1 MQVLVFVK
9 RVVDHNVKV
18 RVRADGT
25 GVDTAGLKMSMNPF
39 DEVAV
44 EQAVRLRQAGVAGRV
59 TVVAC
64 GPAVTQD
71 VLRTALAM
79 GADQA
84 ILLDPG
90 AGSSEGPA
98 LIEAL
103 AALVQREG
111 ADLVLCGKQAIDDDL
126 GDTVPMLAARLDW
139 PQALSVNRLERT
151 GDGLTVDCDGDLG
164 LEQWQLPL
172 PAVLGVDLRLC
183 DPRAIS
189 LPNMMKAKK
198 AAITTVALDELIAP
212 AEGADA
218 AALAPRFAVTAC
230 ATPPARAPGQRVDSL
245 PQLLERLR
253 QLPALNASA

>member
-1 MQVLVFVK
+1 MRVLVFVK

-18 RVRADGT
+18 RVRADGL
-25 GVDTAGLKMSMNPF
+25 GADTAGLKMSMNPF

-44 EQAVRLRQAGVAGRV
+44 EQAVRLRQAGQASHV

-64 GPAVTQD
+64 GPARTQD

-79 GADQA
+79 GADEA

-90 AGSSEGPA
+90 TGAGEGPA

-103 AALVQREG
+103 AALVRRES

-126 GDTVPMLAARLDW
+126 GDTAPMLAALLDW
-139 PQALSVNRLERT
+139 PQAMAINRLER
-151 GDGLTVDCDGDLG
+151 GAEGLTVDCDGDLG

-183 DPRAIS
+183 DPRAIT
-189 LPNMMKAKK
+189 LPNMVKAKRATIVTVPLAELAGE
-198 AAITTVALDELIAP
+198 AAP
-212 AEGADA
+212 
-218 AALAPRFAVTAC
+218 APRFVIIGC
-230 ATPPARAPGQRVDSL
+230 ATPPARAPGVRVDSVC
-245 PQLLERLR
+245 QLLDRLR
-253 QLPALNASA
+253 QLPALNVNP

>member
-1 MQVLVFVK
+1 MHVLVFVK

-18 RVRADGT
+18 RVRADGS
-25 GVDTAGLKMSMNPF
+25 GVDTTGLKMSMNPF

-44 EQAVRLRQAGVAGRV
+44 EQAVRLRQAGVATKV
-59 TVVAC
+59 TAVAC
-64 GPAVTQD
+64 GPAITQD

-84 ILLDPG
+84 VLLDPG
-90 AGSSEGPA
+90 SASAEGPA

-103 AALVQREG
+103 AALVRREG

-126 GDTVPMLAARLDW
+126 GDTVPMLAALLDW
-139 PQALSVNRLERT
+139 PQALSVNRLERS
-151 GDGLTVDCDGDLG
+151 GDGLTVDCDGDQG

-198 AAITTVALDELIAP
+198 AAITTVPLAEL
-212 AEGADA
+212 ADT
-218 AALAPRFAVTAC
+218 AALAPRFAVTGC

-253 QLPALNASA
+253 QLPALNATV

>member
-1 MQVLVFVK
+1 MHVLVFVK

-18 RVRADGT
+18 RVRADGS
-25 GVDTAGLKMSMNPF
+25 GVDTTGLKMSMNPF

-44 EQAVRLRQAGVAGRV
+44 EQAVRLRQAGLATKV
-59 TVVAC
+59 TAVAC
-64 GPAVTQD
+64 GPAITQD

-84 ILLDPG
+84 VLLDPG
-90 AGSSEGPA
+90 SASAEGPA

-103 AALVQREG
+103 AALVRREG

-126 GDTVPMLAARLDW
+126 GDTVPMLAALLDW
-139 PQALSVNRLERT
+139 PQALSVNRLERS
-151 GDGLTVDCDGDLG
+151 GDGLTVDCDGDQG

-198 AAITTVALDELIAP
+198 AAITTVPLAEL
-212 AEGADA
+212 ADT
-218 AALAPRFAVTAC
+218 AALAPRFAVTGC

>member
-1 MQVLVFVK
+1 MHVLVFVK

-18 RVRADGT
+18 RVRADGS
-25 GVDTAGLKMSMNPF
+25 GVDTTGLKMSMNPF

-44 EQAVRLRQAGVAGRV
+44 EQAVRLRQAGLATKV
-59 TVVAC
+59 TAVAC

-84 ILLDPG
+84 VLLDPG
-90 AGSSEGPA
+90 SASAEGPA

-103 AALVQREG
+103 AALVRREG

-126 GDTVPMLAARLDW
+126 GDTVPMLAALLDW
-139 PQALSVNRLERT
+139 PQALSVNRLERS
-151 GDGLTVDCDGDLG
+151 GDGLTVDCDGDQG

-198 AAITTVALDELIAP
+198 AAITTVPLAEL
-212 AEGADA
+212 ADT
-218 AALAPRFAVTAC
+218 AALAPRFAVTGC

-253 QLPALNASA
+253 QLPALNATV

>member
-1 MQVLVFVK
+1 MHVLVFVK

-18 RVRADGT
+18 RVRADGS
-25 GVDTAGLKMSMNPF
+25 GVDTTGLKMSMNPF

-44 EQAVRLRQAGVAGRV
+44 EQAVRLRQAGLATKV
-59 TVVAC
+59 TAVAC
-64 GPAVTQD
+64 GPAITQD

-84 ILLDPG
+84 VLLDPG
-90 AGSSEGPA
+90 TGSGEGPA

-103 AALVQREG
+103 AALVRREG

-126 GDTVPMLAARLDW
+126 GDTVPMLAALLDW
-139 PQALSVNRLERT
+139 PQALSVNRLERS
-151 GDGLTVDCDGDLG
+151 GDGLTVDCDGDQG
-164 LEQWQLPL
+164 QEQWQLPL

-198 AAITTVALDELIAP
+198 AAITTVPLAEL
-212 AEGADA
+212 ADTG
-218 AALAPRFAVTAC
+218 ALAPRFAVTGC

>member
-1 MQVLVFVK
+1 MHVLVFVK
-9 RVVDHNVKV
+9 RVVDYNVKV
-18 RVRADGT
+18 RVRADGS
-25 GVDTAGLKMSMNPF
+25 GVDTTGLKMSMNPF

-44 EQAVRLRQAGVAGRV
+44 EQAVRLRQAGLATKV
-59 TVVAC
+59 TAVAC
-64 GPAVTQD
+64 GPAITQD

-84 ILLDPG
+84 VLLDPG
-90 AGSSEGPA
+90 TTSGDGPA
-98 LIEAL
+98 LIEGL
-103 AALVQREG
+103 AALVRREG

-126 GDTVPMLAARLDW
+126 GDTVPMLAALLDW
-139 PQALSVNRLERT
+139 PQALSVNRLERS
-151 GDGLTVDCDGDLG
+151 GDGLTVDCDGDQG

-198 AAITTVALDELIAP
+198 AAITTVPLAEL
-212 AEGADA
+212 ADT
-218 AALAPRFAVTAC
+218 AALAPRFAVTGC

>member
-1 MQVLVFVK
+1 MHVLVFVK

-18 RVRADGT
+18 RVRADGS
-25 GVDTAGLKMSMNPF
+25 GVDTTGLKMSMNPF

-44 EQAVRLRQAGVAGRV
+44 EQAVRLRQAGLATKV
-59 TVVAC
+59 TAVAC
-64 GPAVTQD
+64 GPAITQD

-84 ILLDPG
+84 VLLDPG
-90 AGSSEGPA
+90 SASAEGPV
-98 LIEAL
+98 LVEAL
-103 AALVQREG
+103 AALVRRES

-126 GDTVPMLAARLDW
+126 GDTVPMLAALLDW
-139 PQALSVNRLERT
+139 PQALSVNRLERS
-151 GDGLTVDCDGDLG
+151 GDGLTVDCDGDQG

-198 AAITTVALDELIAP
+198 AAITTVPLAEL
-212 AEGADA
+212 ADT
-218 AALAPRFAVTAC
+218 AALAPRFAVTGC